1 MRWQLPRRPSTG
13 AGEPVSPAGELER
26 VFGALERRVLEA
38 LWAADGPR
46 SVRDLQPAFP
56 GVAYTTL
63 MTTLDRLFRK
73 RVLTRSKSGKAFF
86 YTPVL
91 SREALVSGLAGDA
104 LAAILGPRAEELRP
118 ILSFFVDAVSREDR
132 DALDALEQLVRA
144 HRDDADEE
152 PR

>member
-1 MRWQLPRRPSTG
+1 MRWQVPRRPSG
-13 AGEPVSPAGELER
+13 AGDSPSPAGDLDR
-26 VFGALERRVLEA
+26 VFGALELRVLEA
-38 LWAADGPR
+38 LWAVDGPR

-63 MTTLDRLFRK
+63 MTTLDRLHRK
-73 RVLTRSKSGKAFF
+73 QVLSRTKSGKAFL
-86 YTPVL
+86 YTPL
-91 SREALVSGLAGDA
+91 HSRDALVSGLAGDA

-132 DALDALEQLVRA
+132 DALEALEQLVRA
-144 HRDDADEE
+144 HRDDGDGE